1 MKWPHSPLFI
11 PVLLFTLGGV
21 LSFLIPTALALCLR
35 LGCLFVLFLFF
46 TQIFKF
52 LQPIQTLCI
61 YSCFLWAGLL
71 YFKAYYTPSP
81 NHYQN
86 LKEEDAQ
93 LKQIEIQSLVGSYSF
108 STNYVGKVMGMGSQ
122 KTTGSVLIRQVKD
135 STSKVWDSGQKIF
148 TNQNFEAIKGPL
160 NPGQFSYKNYLANKK
175 IYHQLSLNSANSIS
189 TASQSLSLRSY
200 AENLE
205 RNAFKKIEASTLTSS
220 SQAMLKALLFADRNA
235 LEDRIKKDYAHTGVI
250 HLLALSGL
258 HIGLLVGFLLFLLQP
273 LKQIK
278 YGALIQS
285 FCIISL
291 LWMFAFFIGF
301 PPSVSR
307 AVCMFSF
314 MVIGRT
320 LHYGKSTFHY
330 TLLSFFVL
338 LLCYP
343 PYLRSVGFQLSYL
356 AVFGIL
362 LIHPLLQKLWIPKSR
377 LLKRYWEWTTVCLA
391 AQLAVSPISIY
402 YFHQFPS
409 LFLVSN
415 LLIIP
420 FFGLFVMVCVTVFFV
435 LIFFSLPSN
444 VVTFFDL
451 MVTLLNGTVSRIAQQ
466 EAFLFDEIF
475 FSTNTTLLL
484 YLILIGFVFWG
495 YQKKMWTFIPIGAL
509 LVGLWMTLVD
519 EQQRATAINSFWFF
533 IDTTPPS

>member
-1 MKWPHSPLFI
+1 
-11 PVLLFTLGGV
+11 
-21 LSFLIPTALALCLR
+21 
-35 LGCLFVLFLFF
+35 
-46 TQIFKF
+46 
-52 LQPIQTLCI
+52 
-61 YSCFLWAGLL
+61 
-71 YFKAYYTPSP
+71 
-81 NHYQN
+81 
-86 LKEEDAQ
+86 
-93 LKQIEIQSLVGSYSF
+93 
-108 STNYVGKVMGMGSQ
+108 
-122 KTTGSVLIRQVKD
+122 
-135 STSKVWDSGQKIF
+135 
-148 TNQNFEAIKGPL
+148 
-160 NPGQFSYKNYLANKK
+160 
-175 IYHQLSLNSANSIS
+175 
-189 TASQSLSLRSY
+189 
-200 AENLE
+200 
-205 RNAFKKIEASTLTSS
+205 
-220 SQAMLKALLFADRNA
+220 
-235 LEDRIKKDYAHTGVI
+235 
-250 HLLALSGL
+250 
-258 HIGLLVGFLLFLLQP
+258 
-273 LKQIK
+273 
-278 YGALIQS
+278 
-285 FCIISL
+285 
-291 LWMFAFFIGF
+291 
-301 PPSVSR
+301 
-307 AVCMFSF
+307 MFSF

-420 FFGLFVMVCVTVFFV
+420 YFGLFVMVCVTVFFV

-495 YQKKMWTFIPIGAL
+495 YQKKNVDVHPHRGATRG
-509 LVGLWMTLVD
+509 VVD
-519 EQQRATAINSFWFF
+519 DSC
-533 IDTTPPS
+533 

>member
-1 MKWPHSPLFI
+1 
-11 PVLLFTLGGV
+11 
-21 LSFLIPTALALCLR
+21 
-35 LGCLFVLFLFF
+35 
-46 TQIFKF
+46 
-52 LQPIQTLCI
+52 
-61 YSCFLWAGLL
+61 
-71 YFKAYYTPSP
+71 
-81 NHYQN
+81 
-86 LKEEDAQ
+86 
-93 LKQIEIQSLVGSYSF
+93 
-108 STNYVGKVMGMGSQ
+108 
-122 KTTGSVLIRQVKD
+122 
-135 STSKVWDSGQKIF
+135 
-148 TNQNFEAIKGPL
+148 
-160 NPGQFSYKNYLANKK
+160 
-175 IYHQLSLNSANSIS
+175 
-189 TASQSLSLRSY
+189 
-200 AENLE
+200 
-205 RNAFKKIEASTLTSS
+205 
-220 SQAMLKALLFADRNA
+220 
-235 LEDRIKKDYAHTGVI
+235 
-250 HLLALSGL
+250 
-258 HIGLLVGFLLFLLQP
+258 
-273 LKQIK
+273 
-278 YGALIQS
+278 
-285 FCIISL
+285 
-291 LWMFAFFIGF
+291 
-301 PPSVSR
+301 
-307 AVCMFSF
+307 MFSF

-495 YQKKMWTFIPIGAL
+495 CQKKMWTFIPIGAL

-533 IDTTPPS
+533 VDTTPPS